1 MSAPHSLRP
10 MEMESESGSCDTVHG
25 RVHKRARSASPEGAG
40 PSESRLV
47 PEAVI
52 QICLEGKGVRWDN
65 GRLCYEV
72 QDPVAFEAR
81 YKELL
86 QDKIGEWTWNQLDKY
101 YSLWQSSRWSRKG
114 SCFTPKDVH
123 ETKFWQRLALAPPA
137 LFRAAE
143 AQTQAHQELARVNS
157 AFVDAACEHRQEKLG
172 LQKRVKTLEQ
182 DLAVAKQTCKDQE
195 YHIAQVAA
203 AGGPDFKQEWQALLP
218 AAVAERQEWKV
229 LRAEMTRERERLE
242 ARVRELEVLEMSWK
256 QVRGILFS
264 KGPV

>member
-1 MSAPHSLRP
+1 

-25 RVHKRARSASPEGAG
+25 RVHTRARSASPETG
-40 PSESRLV
+40 PSEARLI

-86 QDKIGEWTWNQLDKY
+86 QDKISEWTWNQLDKY

-114 SCFTPKDVH
+114 SCFTPRDVL
-123 ETKFWQRLALAPPA
+123 ETQFWRRVALVPP
-137 LFRAAE
+137 AE
-143 AQTQAHQELARVNS
+143 AQTQTQTQTQTQQELARVNS
-157 AFVDAACEHRQEKLG
+157 AFVDAACEHRQEKLA

-195 YHIAQVAA
+195 YHIAQAA
-203 AGGPDFKQEWQALLP
+203 AGGPDFKQERQ
-218 AAVAERQEWKV
+218 AERQEWQA

-256 QVRGILFS
+256 QVRGIFTT